1 MKALKKLIIP
11 STILILIALALL
23 YVFPGCEKDG
33 DTSIPGIGG
42 VTSPDMSGENQ
53 DQVNSLTIS
62 PSAAQSPAFVGQQFL
77 YTVSD
82 GTAPYT
88 WTVSSPSFGTITPN
102 SDTANAI
109 YTVLA
114 IEPNSIL
121 VTDTQGH
128 SAVGLMETSTVSAAT
143 LTINPPGPLT
153 YSLSALPAPIHF
165 SVSGGAPPYSTWND
179 SNPASGTL
187 GDTVTPNLVNVT
199 FYFQNNGS
207 TNPPSVGATII
218 SISDGAA
225 NTAQATITIT
235 P

>member
-11 STILILIALALL
+11 STILILLALALL

-33 DTSIPGIGG
+33 NTSISDAIGG

-62 PSAAQSPAFVGQQFL
+62 PSTPQSPTFIGQQFL

-82 GTAPYT
+82 GIAPYT
-88 WTVSSPSFGTITPN
+88 WTVSNSSYGTITPN

-114 IEPNSIL
+114 IYPNSIL

-128 SAVGLMETSTVSAAT
+128 SAVGLMETSSVSTAT
-143 LTINPPGPLT
+143 LTINPPGPLAYTFST
-153 YSLSALPAPIHF
+153 YPVLPAFINF
-165 SVSGGAPPYSTWND
+165 SVTGGVPPYTWQS
-179 SNPASGTL
+179 SNSAIAQVVPTSNSADVSVYIETSGT
-187 GDTVTPNLVNVT
+187 NLI
-199 FYFQNNGS
+199 GE
-207 TNPPSVGATII
+207 AII
-218 SISDGAA
+218 SVSDAVA
-225 NTAQATITIT
+225 NSAQATITIT